1 MLLIY
6 GLLLFLSPLHVNA
19 WPHTVIVDDHSGDH
33 LTGAQVSFMPSEAG
47 FSSGPSCRGC
57 SDSWCQGCALEP
69 DQFKAFGGTWMVA
82 NHFQGDNTS
91 KYIQFDFVGTAVTI
105 YCIVPNLPSSS
116 SLVTQ
121 YAIDFRIDDQ
131 LPPAGKTIYNHASD
145 SSGDYAYNV
154 PVFNQ
159 TGLTNERHTMM
170 VRMMPVP
177 DVDAVLLFDY
187 ATYIFDDPNVNSTPF
202 SSSANSSGKFTTVS
216 TNSASTI
223 PPTSTPGQDDSP
235 RVTGNQRKHLI
246 VILGSSI
253 GSFVVVLAF
262 GVLLIRYLRRRRV
275 ESNGPRMSQT
285 IHPFTTINPRIP
297 KNRLKDLS
305 TDSTENVASGSGAH
319 PQEPAEGEG
328 VDSVDSGSE
337 EPPPEYSSRPD
348 FPL

>member
-1 MLLIY
+1 
-6 GLLLFLSPLHVNA
+6 
-19 WPHTVIVDDHSGDH
+19 
-33 LTGAQVSFMPSEAG
+33 MPSEAG

-82 NHFQGDNTS
+82 NHFKGEATG
-91 KYIQFDFVGTAVTI
+91 KYLQFDFVGAYPCIMKWDTLLTSSVEGTAVTI

-116 SLVTQ
+116 GLVTQ
-121 YAIDFRIDDQ
+121 YAIDFRIDGQ
-131 LPPAGKTIYNHASD
+131 LPPNGKTIYNHASD
-145 SSGDYAYNV
+145 SSGNYTYNV

-159 TGLTNERHTMM
+159 TGLTNEKHTMM

-187 ATYIFDDPNVNSTPF
+187 ATYIFDDPNVNLTPF

-262 GVLLIRYLRRRRV
+262 GVLLIRYLRRRHV

-305 TDSTENVASGSGAH
+305 TGSTENLASGSGAH

-337 EPPPEYSSRPD
+337 DPPPEYSSRPD